1 MSIKL
6 FTSAQGLPWIKS
18 LKASNDDD
26 HADRLN
32 HRYCVGFLLICA
44 SIATGAPFIFERI
57 TCWVPAQFVG
67 AYTKYTNSYCWI
79 SNTYYVPSNTTI
91 PHSKHDREQAEI
103 GYYQWAPFIF
113 LLCALFF
120 YLPRMLWR
128 SMNTRSGIDLQYLV
142 TKSSENTI
150 AQAIECYC
158 EPNEQDARFISRF
171 CRTILCTSGKRL
183 GNYLRSI
190 YLMVKFLYLTNSF
203 LQLVLVHRVLGQPG
217 WLYGIDIWYSIFIR
231 NSVLT
236 DSPYFPR
243 VTLCDLRI
251 REVGN
256 LHRYTVQ
263 CVLPINMLNEK
274 LFALAWFGFIYVFI
288 SNLVSF
294 IFTLYD
300 TIMARSRIHFI
311 RNIYRTSVSKPL
323 VDKNLLEKF
332 TQEFL
337 MQDGVFILKIIYNN
351 GPVFLATKVVHQLFS
366 NYEKKEQEQEQQ
378 SISIAPQLSSSDV

>member
-1 MSIKL
+1 
-6 FTSAQGLPWIKS
+6 
-18 LKASNDDD
+18 
-26 HADRLN
+26 
-32 HRYCVGFLLICA
+32 
-44 SIATGAPFIFERI
+44 
-57 TCWVPAQFVG
+57 
-67 AYTKYTNSYCWI
+67 
-79 SNTYYVPSNTTI
+79 
-91 PHSKHDREQAEI
+91 
-103 GYYQWAPFIF
+103 
-113 LLCALFF
+113 
-120 YLPRMLWR
+120 
-128 SMNTRSGIDLQYLV
+128 
-142 TKSSENTI
+142 
-150 AQAIECYC
+150 
-158 EPNEQDARFISRF
+158 
-171 CRTILCTSGKRL
+171 
-183 GNYLRSI
+183 
-190 YLMVKFLYLTNSF
+190 MVKFLYLTNSF